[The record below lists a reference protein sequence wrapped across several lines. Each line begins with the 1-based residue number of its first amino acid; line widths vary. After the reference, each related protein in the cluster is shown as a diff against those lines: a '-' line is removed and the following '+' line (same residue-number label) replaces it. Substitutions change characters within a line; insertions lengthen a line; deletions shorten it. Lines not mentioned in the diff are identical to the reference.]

1 MVLRAAFDTV
11 FKKQH
16 SERKGKRMK
25 GRIYCKV
32 LSMLIAVIVLLSS
45 CAFAPEEN
53 GSVGEQNDKSGVRGS
68 EAAASSTGE
77 TTEEETTEELTES
90 GTIGF
95 RRRVDGII
103 AGSPWDYDIIF
114 HVDDV
119 TVTSTDLLDK
129 ESTLDEDFYNKYVDS
144 AAWSYPNEDG
154 VEFSFTVAGP
164 KEGELVFWFESGKVI
179 SYGGHRTLFTPF
191 IDFDM
196 NGLAVGEAYEKQLEL
211 LGEATPEAS
220 LNKHQRRWRKIAA
233 EQNDSTED
241 YYVFE
246 NGEYLVVK
254 SYNDVVYDIALIYN
268 D

>member
-1 MVLRAAFDTV
+1 MA
-11 FKKQH
+11 K
-16 SERKGKRMK
+16 ERKGKRMK

-53 GSVGEQNDKSGVRGS
+53 GSVGDQNDKSGVRGS

-95 RRRVDGII
+95 RRRADGII

-144 AAWSYPNEDG
+144 ALHSRLDENGVDILFTIDG
-154 VEFSFTVAGP
+154 LPEGAVGFGFSPGRTIV
-164 KEGELVFWFESGKVI
+164 
-179 SYGGHRTLFTPF
+179 YGGHRTLFTPF

-196 NGLAVGEAYEKQLEL
+196 NGLSVGDAYAKQVEL
-211 LGEATPEAS
+211 LGESTPEAS
-220 LNKHQRRWRKIAA
+220 LNKHQRRWRKNSA
-233 EQNDSTED
+233 EQIDSVED

-246 NGEYLVVK
+246 NGEYLVVT
-254 SYNDVVYDIALIYN
+254 SCNDIVYHIALIY
-268 D
+268 DDGIE